1 MRKCVFLSAILI
13 LVSAVL
19 AGAILFSQEKAE
31 QVKLLGPQ
39 DPPYTPTRP
48 IVIKGGLF
56 IDGNGGPPLHDRAV
70 VIKGER
76 IAWVGPMEKV
86 QIPDGAEVLDATGMT
101 IMPGLINSNC
111 HININALYPSPTANL
126 TLEEIKARW
135 ENTWSLMP
143 KRAFVYLMQ
152 GVTGMRNTSGPFKR
166 IIPIKHAIE
175 KGELPGPRIY
185 LGGALLMSEGHYK
198 YYTEQSGTPD
208 EALDWMRNEFAY
220 HVIKDVDKDTD
231 VLLGDDFHYWK
242 LYLSSEPWDGKND
255 FTDDELSFMI
265 DKAHKAGK
273 SVDVHCGTHM
283 RRIADFDI
291 DTVEHPFSNQTL
303 IDGDIIEKFAEKGIM
318 AASLL
323 IQTLHEAQ
331 LAAIPHRFNESIYA
345 MSLGPEDY
353 RILMQYRDRM
363 LWNKS
368 HPDEPTV
375 ALYGSG
381 RGGST
386 YGNHL
391 EPVTYNRQQ
400 NGRQIARE
408 NCWRF
413 IKAGVKFFMGT
424 DTPAFLNFQQ
434 ESPDAQEM
442 RLMVEMGMTPMDSI
456 VASTKNGAESLGLL
470 EELGTLEVGK
480 LADVIV
486 VPGNPLLD
494 MNVMKRVC
502 YVIKGGARY
511 K

>member
-1 MRKCVFLSAILI
+1 MRKYVSLPIIFVIF
-13 LVSAVL
+13 SAVL
-19 AGAILFSQEKAE
+19 MGAILFSQEKAE
-31 QVKLLGPQ
+31 QVEILGPQ
-39 DPPYTPTRP
+39 GPPYTPTRP

-56 IDGNGGPPLHDRAV
+56 LDGNGGPPLHDQAV

-76 IAWVGPMEKV
+76 IVWVGPMEKV
-86 QIPDGAEVLDATGMT
+86 QIPEGAEVLDATGMT

-111 HININALYPSPTANL
+111 HININALFPSPTANL

-166 IIPIKHAIE
+166 EIPIKHAIE

-198 YYTEQSGTPD
+198 YYTERSGTPLD
-208 EALDWMRNEFAY
+208 ALDWMRNEFAY
-220 HVIKDVDKDTD
+220 FVIKDVDKDTD

-255 FTDDELSFMI
+255 FTDEELRFMI

-273 SVDVHCGTHM
+273 SVDVHAGAHM

-291 DTVEHPFSNQTL
+291 ETIEHPFSSRAL
-303 IDGDIIEKFAEKGIM
+303 MDWDIIEKFAQKGVM

-323 IQTLHEAQ
+323 TVSVVGAQ
-331 LAAIPHRFNESIYA
+331 RAADPHGFNETIYA
-345 MSLGPEDY
+345 MSLAPKDY
-353 RILMQYRDRM
+353 KILMKYRDRM
-363 LWNKS
+363 LWNKT
-368 HPDEPTV
+368 HPDEPMV
-375 ALYGSG
+375 SIYGNQRG
-381 RGGST
+381 RST
-386 YGNHL
+386 YA
-391 EPVTYNRQQ
+391 QQ
-400 NGRQIARE
+400 QKGRQIARE
-408 NCWRF
+408 NCRRF

-424 DTPAFLNFQQ
+424 DTPSFLNFQQ
-434 ESPDAQEM
+434 EDPDANEM
-442 RLMVEMGMTPMDSI
+442 RYMVELGMTPMQAI
-456 VASTKNGAESLGLL
+456 VASTRNGAESLGILDDV
-470 EELGTLEVGK
+470 GTVEAGK

-486 VPGNPLLD
+486 VAGNPLAD

-502 YVIKGGARY
+502 YVVKGGVRY